1 MTNKKTRIFS
11 KKRVPLIILETITVL
26 ILASLWYVGRLG
38 NNFRV
43 VTSGKC
49 YRSGQMSYKEI
60 CKAISQYKIRTIVNL
75 TGIHEESWYLEE
87 VKAAHEFGVKHVD
100 IKLSSDKLPS
110 PKEISGLLQALQ
122 NGPYP
127 ILIHCKVGADRSG
140 LACAIYRNIIENVP
154 LEVAVKEQLTWR
166 YGHIPIGPTHAMDDF
181 FDLYQQT
188 NKGKG
193 LASWIIEDY
202 PSLYANRK

>member
-1 MTNKKTRIFS
+1 MTDKKMRIS
-11 KKRVPLIILETITVL
+11 SRKRMVLIIFGTVTVL
-26 ILASLWYVGRLG
+26 SLISLWYVGIIG

-43 VTSGKC
+43 VTLGKC

-60 CKAISQYKIRTIVNL
+60 CKTISQYKIRTIVNL
-75 TGIHEESWYLEE
+75 TGAKKESWYLEE

-100 IKLSSDKLPS
+100 INLSSHTLPPPQEMS
-110 PKEISGLLQALQ
+110 DLLQTLQ

-127 ILIHCKVGADRSG
+127 MLIHCRAGADRSG

-154 LEVAVKEQLTWR
+154 LDVAVREQLTWR
-166 YGHIPIGPTHAMDDF
+166 YGHISVDAMDEF

-193 LASWIIEDY
+193 LARWITEDY
-202 PSLYANRK
+202 PSLYAGRK